1 MKAGWSG
8 FGRSLPYTLS
18 GTVKLTLGRG
28 ERRWDRI
35 GAVHAR
41 RCLSVPWYLR
51 AIDRMAYVTTF
62 GISEGTWELWTC
74 QFRETLLLRS

>member
-1 MKAGWSG
+1 MKAG

-35 GAVHAR
+35 GAVYA
-41 RCLSVPWYLR
+41 SD
-51 AIDRMAYVTTF
+51 A
-62 GISEGTWELWTC
+62 C
-74 QFRETLLLRS
+74 QFRGI

>member
-35 GAVHAR
+35 GAVYA
-41 RCLSVPWYLR
+41 SD
-51 AIDRMAYVTTF
+51 A
-62 GISEGTWELWTC
+62 C
-74 QFRETLLLRS
+74 QFRGI